1 MKKIASLALVLCLA
15 ACAGG
20 SWSKDGTTPQAA
32 AADLA
37 DCNSLAQTAT
47 ERDANI
53 DTDIMATR
61 GHDWQATNVTRIQRE
76 DDAAQSQTVRDDVV
90 SRCMI
95 AKGYAPGS

>member
-53 DTDIMATR
+53 DT
-61 GHDWQATNVTRIQRE
+61 RIQRE